1 MKKLMLFV
9 AMLFFGVAAATA
21 QEVQKE
27 KVYVDQVPGKEAK
40 EYYKE
45 YVTSA
50 NPEEVAALLTG
61 LMVDKLSLSAE
72 QSSRIREI
80 NETRLTELQALLRK
94 EESAS
99 LKVSLKGLEKKY
111 NADLKGALTPKQY
124 AQFEAFVAKYKS

>member
-1 MKKLMLFV
+1 MLVV

-27 KVYVDQVPGKEAK
+27 NVNVDQLPGKEAK

-45 YVTSA
+45 YITSA

-72 QSSRIREI
+72 QSARISEI
-80 NETRLTELQALLRK
+80 NEMRLTELQALLRK
-94 EESAS
+94 DKSAS
-99 LKVSLKGLEKKY
+99 LKASLKGLEQKY
-111 NADLKGALTPKQY
+111 IADLKGALTPKQY
-124 AQFEAFVAKYKS
+124 AQLEAYVAKYRS